1 MFPSKITVDS
11 VGQNGHEQDSL
22 TIQNMTRSH
31 RQRLNIDLAPPKLH
45 YSQEYLQLLELLD
58 RSLLHQLP
66 IQLSV
71 CCCYR
76 QLPHH
81 TSHATHT
88 PSFLFPFPLFLLCS
102 ALTPFLP
109 LSKHTSSGSKRNNKT
124 IQIDQRAK
132 HRSLSNRNLS
142 TYILCVVPGH
152 LLLKCSW
159 DKHVTFQFKTPD
171 WIVANSSNIGIAMK
185 FSRGHKELLGT
196 TTKL

>member
-88 PSFLFPFPLFLLCS
+88 PLFFISFSTFSPLFS
-102 ALTPFLP
+102 SHSFSSFEQAHIKRQQTQQQNNTNR
-109 LSKHTSSGSKRNNKT
+109 SKGKTS
-124 IQIDQRAK
+124 
-132 HRSLSNRNLS
+132 
-142 TYILCVVPGH
+142 
-152 LLLKCSW
+152 
-159 DKHVTFQFKTPD
+159 QFKQ
-171 WIVANSSNIGIAMK
+171 
-185 FSRGHKELLGT
+185 
-196 TTKL
+196 